1 MKILNVIK
9 LASLLCIACL
19 ASFAAAAASITAI
32 DVSNVSADKQVI
44 RLSFNGP
51 APVPTSFSVN
61 TPPRVAFDFADTTN
75 TAGKSSVQVNGA
87 ALRLISLA
95 EGSGRTRVVLNMQKQ
110 AAYQTRVEG
119 NDFYITVDGTSSA
132 VTAQARNTHFA
143 ESKAPEAS
151 GKNKRDSI
159 ENIDFRR
166 GKDGEGK
173 VVIDLSSPN
182 VGIDIRQQGK
192 TLLIDFNKAV
202 LPKKLER
209 RMDVSDF
216 GTPIQKVDAYS
227 QGETSKMIIEPK
239 GNWEYSAYQTE
250 NRFIVEVREVNDER
264 NKQAGIKPA
273 FKGEK
278 LSLNFQNVEIRA
290 VLQVIAEFTG
300 LNFITSDTVTGNI
313 TLRLK
318 DVPWDQAL
326 DIILQAKGLDQRK
339 NGSVLWIAPREELA
353 SKEKQELE
361 ARKQID
367 ELEPTR
373 TESFQLRY
381 QKAEDLKKMLTDE
394 KQQMLSKR
402 GSIVIDARTNTLF
415 VQDISSKLEQVRSVI
430 SKIDVAVRQVQIEAR
445 IVEANDGFSRE
456 LGVKLGWG
464 SRGHL
469 GSTDLGL
476 GNSLDNAGKGIGVIP
491 ATAGTTPSAT
501 TPINNIL
508 TMGNNVNFP
517 AIGSGVGAPGT
528 FALIAANAN
537 WLLGLEISALAA
549 DNKGKIIS
557 SPRLVTA
564 DQVEASIESG
574 EEIPYQESSQNG
586 ATTISFKKATLSL
599 KVTPQ
604 ITPDGNV
611 IMKLNVTKDSRGTVT
626 LGIPSIN
633 TKQIN
638 TTVLVENGGTV
649 VIGGIYTQEVGTDVT
664 KVPLL
669 GDIPYLGNLFK
680 NTLEKD
686 LRRELLIFISP
697 KVIQSDLSLR

>member
-1 MKILNVIK
+1 MKIFKVIMPAI
-9 LASLLCIACL
+9 LCL
-19 ASFAAAAASITAI
+19 ASFAASAASSITAVDI
-32 DVSNVSADKQVI
+32 SNVSADKQII
-44 RLSFNGP
+44 RLSFAGGV
-51 APVPTSFSVN
+51 PVPTSFSVN
-61 TPPRVAFDFADTTN
+61 TPPRVAFDFADTSN
-75 TAGKSSVQVNGA
+75 AAGKSSIQVNGA

-95 EGSGRTRVVLNMQKQ
+95 EGSGRTRVVLNLQKQ
-110 AAYQTRVEG
+110 AAYQTKTEG
-119 NDFYITVDGTSSA
+119 NDFFITVDGTSSA
-132 VTAQARNTHFA
+132 VTAQARNTHFP
-143 ESKAPEAS
+143 ESKPAEAS
-151 GKNKRDSI
+151 SKVKRDSI
-159 ENIDFRR
+159 DNIDFRR

-192 TLLIDFNKAV
+192 NLLIDFNKAA

-216 GTPIQKVDAYS
+216 GTPIQKVDSYS
-227 QGETSKMIIEPK
+227 QGETTKMIIEPK

-264 NKQAGIKPA
+264 NKLAGIKPA

-278 LSLNFQNVEIRA
+278 LSLNFQNVEIRT

-300 LNFITSDTVTGNI
+300 LNIITSDTVTGNL

-326 DIILQAKGLDQRK
+326 DMILQAKGLDQRK
-339 NGSVLWIAPREELA
+339 NGSVLWVAPREELA

-381 QKAEDLKKMLTDE
+381 QKAEDLKKMLTDD

-415 VQDISSKLEQVRSVI
+415 VQDISAKLEQVRSVI
-430 SKIDVAVRQVQIEAR
+430 GKIDVAVRQVQIEAR

-464 SRGHL
+464 SKGHI
-469 GSTDLGL
+469 GNTDLGL
-476 GNSLDNAGKGIGVIP
+476 GSTLTDAGKGINVLP
-491 ATAGTTPSAT
+491 AGTTT
-501 TPINNIL
+501 TTTNPVL
-508 TMGNNVNFP
+508 SLGNNVNMP

-549 DNKGKIIS
+549 DNKGKIVS

-586 ATTISFKKATLSL
+586 ATTVSFKKATLSL

-611 IMKLNVTKDSRGTVT
+611 IMKLNVTKDSRGAVT
-626 LGIPSIN
+626 AGIPSIN

-649 VIGGIYTQEVGTDVT
+649 VIGGIYTMEAGSDVT

-669 GDIPYLGNLFK
+669 GDIPYLGHLFK

-686 LRRELLIFISP
+686 IRRELLIFISP

>member
-1 MKILNVIK
+1 MKILNVITSAF
-9 LASLLCIACL
+9 LSL
-19 ASFAAAAASITAI
+19 ASFAALAASSITAVDI
-32 DVSNVSADKQVI
+32 SNISADKQII
-44 RLSFNGP
+44 RLSFSGP

-61 TPPRVAFDFADTTN
+61 TPPRVAFDFADTSN
-75 TAGKSSVQVNGA
+75 QAGKSSVQVNGA

-95 EGSGRTRVVLNMQKQ
+95 EGAGRTRVVLNMQKQ
-110 AAYQTRVEG
+110 AAYQTRAEG

-132 VTAQARNTHFA
+132 VSAQARNTHFA
-143 ESKAPEAS
+143 DSKAPEVAS
-151 GKNKRDSI
+151 KARRDSI

-192 TLLIDFNKAV
+192 MLLVDFNKAS

-209 RMDVSDF
+209 RMDVTDF
-216 GTPIQKVDAYS
+216 GTPIQKVDSYT
-227 QGETSKMIIEPK
+227 QGETTKMVIEPK

-250 NRFIVEVREVNDER
+250 NRFIIEVREVNDER

-278 LSLNFQNVEIRA
+278 LSLNFQNVEIRT

-300 LNFITSDTVTGNI
+300 LNIITSDTVTGNL

-326 DIILQAKGLDQRK
+326 DMILQAKGLDQRK
-339 NGSVLWIAPREELA
+339 NGSVLWVAPREELA

-361 ARKQID
+361 SRKQID

-373 TESFQLRY
+373 TEAFQLRY
-381 QKAEDLKKMLTDE
+381 QKAEDLKKMLTDD

-430 SKIDVAVRQVQIEAR
+430 GKIDVAVRQVQIEAR

-464 SRGHL
+464 SKGHM
-469 GSTDLGL
+469 GNTDLGL
-476 GNSLDNAGKGIGVIP
+476 GNNLDNAGKGIGVIP
-491 ATAGTTPSAT
+491 STATGTTST
-501 TPINNIL
+501 TPVNNVL
-508 TMGNNVNFP
+508 TMGNNVNLP

-649 VIGGIYTQEVGTDVT
+649 VIGGIYTQEAGSDVT

-669 GDIPYLGNLFK
+669 GDIPYLGHLFK

-686 LRRELLIFISP
+686 IRRELLIFISP

>member
-1 MKILNVIK
+1 MKIRNIITSAIL
-9 LASLLCIACL
+9 SL
-19 ASFAAAAASITAI
+19 ASFAALAASSITAVDI
-32 DVSNVSADKQVI
+32 SNISADKQII
-44 RLSFNGP
+44 RLSFTGP

-75 TAGKSSVQVNGA
+75 QAGKSSVQVNGA

-110 AAYQTRVEG
+110 AAYQTRAEG

-143 ESKAPEAS
+143 DNKASEVTN
-151 GKNKRDSI
+151 KNKRDSI

-192 TLLIDFNKAV
+192 MLLVDFSKAA

-209 RMDVSDF
+209 RMDVTDF
-216 GTPIQKVDAYS
+216 GTPIQKVDAYT
-227 QGETSKMIIEPK
+227 QGETTKMVIEPK

-278 LSLNFQNVEIRA
+278 LSLNFQNVEIRT

-300 LNFITSDTVTGNI
+300 LNIITSDTVTGNL

-326 DIILQAKGLDQRK
+326 DMILQAKGLDQRK
-339 NGSVLWIAPREELA
+339 NGSVLWVAPREELA

-361 ARKQID
+361 SRKQID

-373 TESFQLRY
+373 TEAFQLRY
-381 QKAEDLKKMLTDE
+381 QKAEDLKKMLSDD

-402 GSIVIDARTNTLF
+402 GSIVIDSRTNTLF
-415 VQDISSKLEQVRSVI
+415 VQDISSKLEQVRAVI
-430 SKIDVAVRQVQIEAR
+430 GKIDVAVRQVQIEAR

-469 GSTDLGL
+469 GNTDLGL
-476 GNSLDNAGKGIGVIP
+476 GNNLDNAGKGIGVLQS
-491 ATAGTTPSAT
+491 GTT
-501 TPINNIL
+501 TPANNTL
-508 TMGNNVNFP
+508 TMGNNVNLP
-517 AIGSGVGAPGT
+517 AIGSGVGTPGT

-649 VIGGIYTQEVGTDVT
+649 VIGGIYTQEAGSDVT

-669 GDIPYLGNLFK
+669 GDIPYLGHLFK

-686 LRRELLIFISP
+686 IRRELLIFISP

>member
-1 MKILNVIK
+1 MKILNVITS
-9 LASLLCIACL
+9 ALLSL
-19 ASFAAAAASITAI
+19 ASFAAFAASSITAVDI
-32 DVSNVSADKQVI
+32 SNVSADKQII
-44 RLSFNGP
+44 RLSFTGP

-75 TAGKSSVQVNGA
+75 LAGKSSVQVNGA

-95 EGSGRTRVVLNMQKQ
+95 EGSGRTRVVLNLQKQ
-110 AAYQTRVEG
+110 AAYQTKAEG
-119 NDFYITVDGTSSA
+119 NDFYITVDGSSSA

-143 ESKAPEAS
+143 ESKAPEVSA
-151 GKNKRDSI
+151 KIKRDSI

-192 TLLIDFNKAV
+192 MLLVDFSKAS

-227 QGETSKMIIEPK
+227 QGETSKMVIEPK

-250 NRFIVEVREVNDER
+250 NRFIIEVREVNDER

-278 LSLNFQNVEIRA
+278 LSLNFQNVEIRT

-300 LNFITSDTVTGNI
+300 LNIITSDTVTGNL

-326 DIILQAKGLDQRK
+326 DMILQAKGLDQRK
-339 NGSVLWIAPREELA
+339 NGSVLWVAPREELA

-361 ARKQID
+361 SRKQID

-373 TESFQLRY
+373 TEAFQLRY
-381 QKAEDLKKMLTDE
+381 QKAEDLKKMLTDD

-415 VQDISSKLEQVRSVI
+415 VQDISSKLDQVRSVI

-464 SRGHL
+464 SKGHL
-469 GSTDLGL
+469 GNTDLGL
-476 GNSLDNAGKGIGVIP
+476 GNNLDNAGKGIGVIP
-491 ATAGTTPSAT
+491 STGTSTATPL
-501 TPINNIL
+501 NNIL
-508 TMGNNVNFP
+508 TMGNNVNLP
-517 AIGSGVGAPGT
+517 ATGSGVGAPGT

-574 EEIPYQESSQNG
+574 EEIPFQESSQNG

-649 VIGGIYTQEVGTDVT
+649 VIGGIYTQESGTDVA

-669 GDIPYLGNLFK
+669 GDIPYLGHLFK

-686 LRRELLIFISP
+686 IRRELLIFISP

>member
-1 MKILNVIK
+1 MKILKVIK
-9 LASLLCIACL
+9 LASLMCVACL
-19 ASFAAAAASITAI
+19 ASFATAAVSITAI
-32 DVSNVSADKQVI
+32 DVSSVSADKQII
-44 RLSFNGP
+44 RLSFTGP
-51 APVPTSFSVN
+51 APAPTSFSVN

-75 TAGKSSVQVNGA
+75 IAGKSSVQVNGA

-95 EGSGRTRVVLNMQKQ
+95 EGAGRTRVVLNMQKQ
-110 AAYQTRVEG
+110 AAYQTRAEG

-143 ESKAPEAS
+143 ESKVAETS
-151 GKNKRDSI
+151 VKNKRDSI

-173 VVIDLSSPN
+173 VVIDLTSPN

-192 TLLIDFNKAV
+192 TLLIDFNKAA

-415 VQDISSKLEQVRSVI
+415 VQDIPSKLEQVRSVI
-430 SKIDVAVRQVQIEAR
+430 GKIDVAVRQVQIEAR

-456 LGVKLGWG
+456 LGVKLG
-464 SRGHL
+464 
-469 GSTDLGL
+469 L

-491 ATAGTTPSAT
+491 STSATPTAT
-501 TPINNIL
+501 TPVTNTL

-517 AIGSGVGAPGT
+517 AIGSGVGTPGT

-586 ATTISFKKATLSL
+586 ATTI
-599 KVTPQ
+599 
-604 ITPDGNV
+604 
-611 IMKLNVTKDSRGTVT
+611 
-626 LGIPSIN
+626 
-633 TKQIN
+633 
-638 TTVLVENGGTV
+638 
-649 VIGGIYTQEVGTDVT
+649 
-664 KVPLL
+664 
-669 GDIPYLGNLFK
+669 
-680 NTLEKD
+680 
-686 LRRELLIFISP
+686 
-697 KVIQSDLSLR
+697 

>member
-1 MKILNVIK
+1 MKILNVITS
-9 LASLLCIACL
+9 ALLSL
-19 ASFAAAAASITAI
+19 ASFAAFAASSITAVDI
-32 DVSNVSADKQVI
+32 SNVSADKQII
-44 RLSFNGP
+44 RLSFTGP

-75 TAGKSSVQVNGA
+75 LAGKSSVQVNGA

-95 EGSGRTRVVLNMQKQ
+95 EGSGRTRVVLNLQKQ
-110 AAYQTRVEG
+110 AAYQTKAEG
-119 NDFYITVDGTSSA
+119 NDFYITVDGSSSA

-143 ESKAPEAS
+143 ESKAPEVSA
-151 GKNKRDSI
+151 KIKRDSI

-192 TLLIDFNKAV
+192 MLLVDFSKAS

-227 QGETSKMIIEPK
+227 QGETSKMVIEPK

-250 NRFIVEVREVNDER
+250 NRFIIEVREVNDER

-278 LSLNFQNVEIRA
+278 LSLNFQNVEIRT

-300 LNFITSDTVTGNI
+300 LNIITSDTVTGNL

-326 DIILQAKGLDQRK
+326 DMILQAKGLDQRK
-339 NGSVLWIAPREELA
+339 NGSVLWVAPREELA

-361 ARKQID
+361 SRKQID

-373 TESFQLRY
+373 TEAFQLRY
-381 QKAEDLKKMLTDE
+381 QKAEDLKKMLADD

-415 VQDISSKLEQVRSVI
+415 VQDISSKLDQVRSVI

-464 SRGHL
+464 SKGHL
-469 GSTDLGL
+469 GNTDLGL
-476 GNSLDNAGKGIGVIP
+476 GNNLDNAGKGIGVIP
-491 ATAGTTPSAT
+491 STGTSTATPL
-501 TPINNIL
+501 NNIL
-508 TMGNNVNFP
+508 TMGNNVNLP
-517 AIGSGVGAPGT
+517 ATGSGVGAPGT

-574 EEIPYQESSQNG
+574 EEIPFQESSQNG

-649 VIGGIYTQEVGTDVT
+649 VIGGIYTQESGTDVA

-669 GDIPYLGNLFK
+669 GDIPYLGHLFK

-686 LRRELLIFISP
+686 IRRELLIFISP

>member
-1 MKILNVIK
+1 MKIFKVIMPAI
-9 LASLLCIACL
+9 LCL
-19 ASFAAAAASITAI
+19 ASFAASAASSITAVDI
-32 DVSNVSADKQVI
+32 SNVSADKQII
-44 RLSFNGP
+44 RLSFAGGV
-51 APVPTSFSVN
+51 PVPTSFSVN
-61 TPPRVAFDFADTTN
+61 TPPRVAFDFADTSN
-75 TAGKSSVQVNGA
+75 AAGKSSIQVNGA

-95 EGSGRTRVVLNMQKQ
+95 EGSGRTRVVLNLQKQ
-110 AAYQTRVEG
+110 AAYQTKTEG
-119 NDFYITVDGTSSA
+119 NDFFITVDGTSSA
-132 VTAQARNTHFA
+132 VSAQVRNTHFP
-143 ESKAPEAS
+143 ESKPAEAS
-151 GKNKRDSI
+151 SKVKRDSI
-159 ENIDFRR
+159 DNIDFRR

-192 TLLIDFNKAV
+192 NLLIDFNKAA

-216 GTPIQKVDAYS
+216 GTPIQKVDSYS
-227 QGETSKMIIEPK
+227 QGETTKMIIEPK

-264 NKQAGIKPA
+264 NKLAGIKPA

-278 LSLNFQNVEIRA
+278 LSLNFQNVEIRT

-300 LNFITSDTVTGNI
+300 LNIITSDTVTGNL

-326 DIILQAKGLDQRK
+326 DMILQAKGLDQRK
-339 NGSVLWIAPREELA
+339 NGSVLWVAPREELA

-381 QKAEDLKKMLTDE
+381 QKAEDLKKMLTDD

-402 GSIVIDARTNTLF
+402 GSIVIDTRTNTLF
-415 VQDISSKLEQVRSVI
+415 VQDISAKLEQVRSVI
-430 SKIDVAVRQVQIEAR
+430 GKIDVAVRQVQIEAR

-464 SRGHL
+464 SKGHI
-469 GSTDLGL
+469 GNTDLGL
-476 GNSLDNAGKGIGVIP
+476 GSSLINAGSGINVVP
-491 ATAGTTPSAT
+491 GTTT
-501 TPINNIL
+501 TTTTTNPAL
-508 TMGNNVNFP
+508 SLGNNVNMP
-517 AIGSGVGAPGT
+517 ALGSGVGAPGT

-549 DNKGKIIS
+549 DNKGKIVS

-586 ATTISFKKATLSL
+586 ATTVSFKKATLSL

-611 IMKLNVTKDSRGTVT
+611 IMKLNVTKDSRGAVT
-626 LGIPSIN
+626 AGIPSIN

-649 VIGGIYTQEVGTDVT
+649 VIGGIYTMEAGSDVT

-669 GDIPYLGNLFK
+669 GDIPYLGHLFK

-686 LRRELLIFISP
+686 IRRELLIFISP